1 MLDTALAL
9 LHLLAGAHGANRTYS
24 HDSSI
29 TQVSLVFRLVDNR
42 TEPGLFFAQ
51 PCQVFKDSLA
61 CLVASAQTHIDVIA
75 QVVTKYTR
83 LGFFNVGE
91 RLIFISAFQGQDNGM
106 LVDVAL
112 ILEEACTLIHY
123 EAALYIVD
131 ALYSLVVVTSG
142 RLQIA
147 TTLSN
152 LAQQIV
158 TTVLQVE
165 QALALSDIKRLV
177 TEILR
182 GSDISHGDGNTSL
195 EERGTRHVRQRFLF
209 GSRIGDLTGLA
220 LSILQM
226 TIREVEFSPLQP
238 RSSSKGY
245 TTTLFQ
251 EITGFLQ
258 HRLSFAKMAFEHS
271 CLRLVHQGVR
281 EVMVMSLELAEKGY
295 CLGSKFIRLAGTI
308 EADQAEA
315 DL

>member
-123 EAALYIVD
+123 KAALYIVD

-142 RLQIA
+142 R
-147 TTLSN
+147 
-152 LAQQIV
+152 
-158 TTVLQVE
+158 LQVE

-195 EERGTRHVRQRFLF
+195 EERGPRQVRQRFLF
-209 GSRIGDLTGLA
+209 G
-220 LSILQM
+220 
-226 TIREVEFSPLQP
+226 
-238 RSSSKGY
+238 
-245 TTTLFQ
+245 
-251 EITGFLQ
+251 
-258 HRLSFAKMAFEHS
+258 
-271 CLRLVHQGVR
+271 
-281 EVMVMSLELAEKGY
+281 
-295 CLGSKFIRLAGTI
+295 
-308 EADQAEA
+308 
-315 DL
+315 

>member
-1 MLDTALAL
+1 MLDTTLAL

-61 CLVASAQTHIDVIA
+61 CLVDSEQTHIDVISE
-75 QVVTKYTR
+75 VVTKYKR
-83 LGFFNVGE
+83 LCFFNVGE
-91 RLIFISAFQGQDNGM
+91 RLIFISAFQGQDNSM

-131 ALYSLVVVTSG
+131 ALYSLVVVTSRG
-142 RLQIA
+142 LQVA
-147 TTLSN
+147 TALSN

-165 QALALSDIKRLV
+165 QALALSDVKRLV

-182 GSDISHGDGNTSL
+182 GGDISHSDGNTSL
-195 EERGTRHVRQRFLF
+195 EERGSRQLRQRFLF
-209 GSRIGDLTGLA
+209 GKRIGDMPGLM
-220 LSILQM
+220 LSILQL
-226 TIREVEFSPLQP
+226 TISEVEFGPLQP
-238 RSSSKGY
+238 RSGSKGY
-245 TTTLFQ
+245 KTSLFQ

-258 HRLSFAKMAFEHS
+258 HCLCLAKMAFEHCCLCLEIGRAS
-271 CLRLVHQGVR
+271 CR
-281 EVMVMSLELAEKGY
+281 ERV
-295 CLGSKFIRLAGTI
+295 
-308 EADQAEA
+308 
-315 DL
+315 